1 MFGQHFYH
9 KSIRNTVIAF
19 GTIFN
24 NINIKRLDSSGNP
37 LQTIR
42 VPLSYAPKEKFIARL
57 DQNANLTGS
66 DSSVAITLPRMSFDV
81 NSYSYDPSRKLNK
94 NQKVSVAKNATGDEK
109 RVFTQHSPV
118 PYDVGFELNVFTAT
132 SDDGLQIIEQILP
145 YFQPD
150 YTVTMIIDKD
160 IMDTKRDI
168 PFILESVDYEDSYQ
182 GAMTDRRR
190 IIYTLKFTAK
200 IYLYGPIGS
209 SAIIRKSSVDLYD
222 NLATGDTSQ
231 GGVGPSRSER
241 VTVTPNP
248 TGADKDDVYT
258 YTETLEFFNDG
269 LNYDT
274 ETGNDT

>member
-37 LQTIR
+37 LQTVR

-57 DQNANLTGS
+57 DQNANLTGD

-81 NSYSYDPSRKLNK
+81 TGYAYDPSRKLNK
-94 NQKVSVAKNATGDEK
+94 NQRISVAKNTSGDEK
-109 RVFTQHSPV
+109 TLNTQYMPV
-118 PYDVGFELNVFTAT
+118 PYDVSFDLNVFVAN
-132 SDDGLQIIEQILP
+132 SDDGLQVIEQILP

-150 YTVTMIIDKD
+150 YTVTMIMDRTY
-160 IMDTKRDI
+160 MDTKRDI
-168 PFILESVDYEDSYQ
+168 PFILESVDYEDSYT
-182 GAMTDRRR
+182 GALTDRRR

-200 IYLYGPIGS
+200 IYLHGPIS
-209 SAIIRKSSVDLYD
+209 TSAIIKNAEADLYT
-222 NLATGDTSQ
+222 NTQANN
-231 GGVGPSRSER
+231 PSRSTR

-248 TGADKDDVYT
+248 TRADKDDTYT
-258 YTETLEFFNDG
+258 YTKTLEFFNDG
-269 LNYDT
+269 KNYD
-274 ETGNDT
+274 EKTGEDK

>member
-160 IMDTKRDI
+160 YMDTKRDI

-182 GAMTDRRR
+182 GALTDRRR

-231 GGVGPSRSER
+231 GGTGPSRSER

-248 TGADKDDVYT
+248 TSADKDDVYT
-258 YTETLEFFNDG
+258 YTDTLEFFNDG
-269 LNYDT
+269 LNYD
-274 ETGNDT
+274 ESTGEDK

>member
-24 NINIKRLDSSGNP
+24 NINIRRLDSSGNP
-37 LQTIR
+37 LQKIR

-94 NQKVSVAKNATGDEK
+94 NQKRSVAKNATGDEK
-109 RVFTQHSPV
+109 KVFTQHSPV

-145 YFQPD
+145 FFQPD
-150 YTVTMIIDKD
+150 YTVTMIVDRD

-168 PFILESVDYEDSYQ
+168 PFVLESVDYEDSYQ
-182 GAMTDRRR
+182 GALTDRRR

-209 SAIIRKSSVDLYD
+209 SPIIRKSSADLYT
-222 NLATGDTSQ
+222 NTQAGN
-231 GGVGPSRSER
+231 PSRSER

-258 YTETLEFFNDG
+258 YTDTLEFFNDG
-269 LNYDT
+269 LNYD
-274 ETGNDT
+274 ESTGEDK

>member
-1 MFGQHFYH
+1 MFGQHFYN

-37 LQTIR
+37 LQTVR

-81 NSYSYDPSRKLNK
+81 NSYSYDGSRKLNK
-94 NQKVSVAKNATGDEK
+94 NQKRGVAKNASGDEK
-109 RVFTQHSPV
+109 RVFTQFSPV

-160 IMDTKRDI
+160 YMDTKRDI
-168 PFILESVDYEDSYQ
+168 PFVLESVDYEDSYQ
-182 GAMTDRRR
+182 GALTDRRR

-200 IYLYGPIGS
+200 IYLYGPISS
-209 SAIIRKSSVDLYD
+209 SAIIRQTSVDLYD
-222 NLATGDTSQ
+222 NVAAGNTSQ
-231 GGVGPSRSER
+231 GGTGPSRSER
-241 VTVTPNP
+241 ITVTPNP
-248 TGADKDDVYT
+248 SGADKDDVYT